1 MKVRNIL
8 KGIGKLVL
16 ATSLMC
22 GIGLF
27 LCQDVK
33 AGTPTA
39 TIDRVESDGTIVV
52 IVNQDDE
59 TIPANMIQKIGVYN
73 GATESSAVEYGIF
86 TDTNGIANGE
96 HKIPGLTVLEKN
108 VNKSVFTAQ
117 NIYIE
122 FVIGGTSLSGTAT
135 DSGKKTKPV
144 YTVKAETTGASGA
157 GTAKVWNAADAI
169 IDPAS
174 KIAYG
179 YDGAKVGF
187 WIEARSG
194 VLKEWRN
201 NVDSEKKKDETFEYT
216 INGKDITWTADIVG
230 AAKKITV
237 DTKDAGST
245 LTVTGS
251 KTFPI
256 AVVNEPGG
264 SWTSK
269 DIDWTYSTSLSSGSV
284 TSCDKNGSGDLQLIV
299 ASGTLGTVT
308 VTGTIKNSTLSG
320 DLTQTFYVVIAKGL
334 TNVTI
339 NGETSGGGK
348 GFLNTA
354 FSVNG
359 GVNPGA
365 NATYKWTVVGP
376 GGGSTGGSF
385 ANDTAQSTT
394 YTPTAKGTH
403 TITLTATDTLDGT
416 TTKKATLTLTVDDRS
431 NKLTFDLQN
440 PEVTVGYKNIV
451 VAKVTEGT
459 LNGFSASDF
468 KLTSTDTDKVSFES
482 STPTISGDGS
492 TLTFIIEGK
501 KASTDAKVSI
511 SGPSGVTVA
520 YNNNTVKV
528 YDLGSVDYNSSSR
541 TLTVKMPD
549 KVITGPNVKNNL
561 KEVTGFKLKAYH
573 GDEEIASLD
582 KSGKNTNVTATELEN
597 IVTNNASKFSG
608 ETDSIWFKI
617 IPYGTN
623 LNGDKAEAKD
633 KDDKV
638 IARNTDGIAVYRVQV
653 SGENLQTTTTYG
665 LQGQQV
671 KVTATPNP
679 GCTFEKWSDGTT
691 TPTKTI
697 TVSSTTANNNLT
709 GKAVLGDRVP
719 GSNGSGGAGGS
730 GGDTSGL
737 DRVPKTAESNAPIW
751 LIIVLVFAAMGGGY
765 ALYLQMRPVKEDSN
779 TKDNN

>member
-1 MKVRNIL
+1 MKVKNIL

-33 AGTPTA
+33 ADDGKVTFATDTVGGITYDVTAPDSGGKSVTAIKISIDTSPGEIVIKEITSVSAGRGSVTKEDVFEKLDSTNIFTGQKDFIVKYTLDGDVTSYSHTA
-39 TIDRVESDGTIVV
+39 TG
-52 IVNQDDE
+52 
-59 TIPANMIQKIGVYN
+59 
-73 GATESSAVEYGIF
+73 SAKTYQV
-86 TDTNGIANGE
+86 D
-96 HKIPGLTVLEKN
+96 KVSVL
-108 VNKSVFTAQ
+108 
-117 NIYIE
+117 
-122 FVIGGTSLSGTAT
+122 
-135 DSGKKTKPV
+135 PV
-144 YTVKAETTGASGA
+144 AGKAESFEFEKA
-157 GTAKVWNAADAI
+157 GMDFVT
-169 IDPAS
+169 
-174 KIAYG
+174 
-179 YDGAKVGF
+179 
-187 WIEARSG
+187 
-194 VLKEWRN
+194 N
-201 NVDSEKKKDETFEYT
+201 NVDSAYIYTGSDITVKATPVEGYVIDKWQWGGTDKPDEGNKIKFTVDGSKTLTPVMVEKVGSILVKKTDGNDYELPTSISVPAIALTKSFALSVKDATPTHGLMSKTFTVYPKGYINDIRCT
-216 INGKDITWTADIVG
+216 INGTNLEVIAKPTA
-230 AAKKITV
+230 T
-237 DTKDAGST
+237 TPT
-245 LTVTGS
+245 
-251 KTFPI
+251 TFTI
-256 AVVNEPGG
+256 
-264 SWTSK
+264 
-269 DIDWTYSTSLSSGSV
+269 SV
-284 TSCDKNGSGDLQLIV
+284 PDG
-299 ASGTLGTVT
+299 
-308 VTGTIKNSTLSG
+308 TGTFEKSIT
-320 DLTQTFYVVIAKGL
+320 IEPAKGL

-339 NGETSGGGK
+339 NNLSEGSGK
-348 GFLNTA
+348 GYLNTPFNLA
-354 FSVNG
+354 
-359 GVNPGA
+359 GA
-365 NATYKWTVVGP
+365 INSGASATYKWTVAP
-376 GGGSTGGSF
+376 TGKGSF
-385 ANDTAQSTT
+385 ENENAQSTT
-394 YTPTAKGTH
+394 YKPTATGTY
-403 TITLTATDTLDGT
+403 TITLTATDTLDSAN
-416 TTKKATLTLTVDDRS
+416 KKTATYTLTVDDRS

-451 VAKVTEGT
+451 VAKVTEGS
-459 LNGFSASDF
+459 LNGFSDSDF
-468 KLTSTDTDKVSFES
+468 KLTSTDTDKFSFES
-482 STPTISGDGS
+482 STPIISDGS

-501 KASTDAKVSI
+501 KATTDAKI
-511 SGPSGVTVA
+511 RIDGPSGVTLMGNEKA
-520 YNNNTVKV
+520 VKV

-582 KSGKNTNVTATELEN
+582 KSGKNTTVTATELEN

-719 GSNGSGGAGGS
+719 GSNGSGGAGGT